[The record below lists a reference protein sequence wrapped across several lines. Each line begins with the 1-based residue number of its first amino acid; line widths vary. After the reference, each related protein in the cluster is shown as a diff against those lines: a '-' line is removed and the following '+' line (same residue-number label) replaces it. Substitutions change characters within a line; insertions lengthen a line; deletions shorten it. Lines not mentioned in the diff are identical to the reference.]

1 MPFSGFMKRVKA
13 PFRRL
18 KLREFP
24 PAELRA
30 IESELR
36 QAERTL
42 RTFEKKLR
50 DVEKGGSDYLATQR
64 QIKVWS
70 QKADNLRKNHAK
82 QFQEL
87 MDK

>member
-1 MPFSGFMKRVKA
+1 MPGSRLVKRMGA

-18 KLREFP
+18 RLREFP
-24 PAELRA
+24 PAELKA

-42 RTFEKKLR
+42 GTFEKKLR
-50 DVEKGGSDYLATQR
+50 VVERGRSDYLATKR
-64 QIKVWS
+64 QIEVWS
-70 QKADNLRKNHAK
+70 QKVADLRENMKK
-82 QFQEL
+82 FQEL